1 MLIGLARGGLGEQPL
16 VMSIGIVA
24 SRADVHHA
32 LGNSLSHSL
41 GYWSILKDRFIG
53 KAEVVHDHVRSSRRQ
68 FLNCGNKIQAGRK
81 ASAEQQ
87 VRAWR
92 QIINDFRY
100 CPTLIEGTTHCAAV
114 LAVNDGEIC

>member
-1 MLIGLARGGLGEQPL
+1 MHTGIARGDLGEQPL

-53 KAEVVHDHVRSSRRQ
+53 KAEVIHNDVRSSHRQ
-68 FLNCGNKIQAGRK
+68 FLHCGNKIQAGGK

-87 VRAWR
+87 VGSWR
-92 QIINDFRY
+92 QIIDDFRY
-100 CPTLIEGTTHCAAV
+100 CPTLIEGTTHRAAV
-114 LAVNDGEIC
+114 LAVND